1 MATLENRL
9 EEVVVDVTDLDEEN
23 HSDSNGS
30 TINCSDSSIEI
41 RTRRLA
47 SLDKPQIIDILKEE
61 LKNQLNLEGSSS
73 SGPMNQSCFCKLF
86 SNEV

>member
-9 EEVVVDVTDLDEEN
+9 EEVVVVTNLDEET
-23 HSDSNGS
+23 HSSSNES
-30 TINCSDSSIEI
+30 TINCSDSTIEI

-61 LKNQLNLEGSSS
+61 LKNQLNVEGSSPS
-73 SGPMNQSCFCKLF
+73 DPMNQTCFCQLF
-86 SNEV
+86 SSEV